1 MSVSPYATTEP
12 AEPYLMQ
19 IGDIGIT
26 RSWVV
31 TPSGTA
37 PLRGS
42 EWSIANHTAY
52 ISAIPVWAIVLAI
65 VFFPIG
71 LLFLMAKEQRV
82 TGWIE
87 VTVRSAPIAHVVSI
101 PAGSAAAS
109 AVYPQV
115 AYACQLAAG

>member
-1 MSVSPYATTEP
+1 
-12 AEPYLMQ
+12 MQ

-31 TPSGTA
+31 TPRGTA

-42 EWSIANHTAY
+42 EWYIVNRTAY
-52 ISAIPVWAIVLAI
+52 TTEIPVWAIVLAI

-71 LLFLMAKEQRV
+71 LLFLLAKDQRV

-101 PAGSAAAS
+101 PAGNVAAS

-115 AYACQLAAG
+115 AYVRQLAAG